1 MLPTYL
7 VPKWQFYSE
16 TPKKLW
22 KIGLG
27 LPENCLELNIDIT
40 KYIQTAPPIA
50 IQRKSFYIFTFSHQI
65 YNSKKTILVFL
76 REIENVIGSGK
87 CKQSI

>member
-27 LPENCLELNIDIT
+27 LPENCLQLNIDIT
-40 KYIQTAPPIA
+40 KYIQTVPPLPF
-50 IQRKSFYIFTFSHQI
+50 KENPSIFTFPHQI
-65 YNSKKTILVFL
+65 YNSKK
-76 REIENVIGSGK
+76 
-87 CKQSI
+87 QY

>member
-40 KYIQTAPPIA
+40 KYIQTAPPPLPF
-50 IQRKSFYIFTFSHQI
+50 KENPSI
-65 YNSKKTILVFL
+65 YLLSPIKFTIL
-76 REIENVIGSGK
+76 K
-87 CKQSI
+87 KQY